1 MALPIAATL
10 TLNTRNFMSGLGAA
24 RTGLVGLG
32 GAFTKLAGTLVKTT
46 AAFTALGVGAAAAIT
61 SITLKQTTL
70 IASLEDTRLKLGV
83 TAEFLQKFRYAAEQA
98 GIGADTTDM
107 ALQRMTRRMAEA
119 AKGTGEAK
127 EALKTMGI
135 NLRDTSGNVRSVE
148 DVMFDVADAFQNTT
162 NSSEKLR
169 LAFKLFDSEG
179 VDFVNV
185 LSQGSEGL
193 KAMFSQAEAL
203 GMVMSNDAVTGVK
216 SFDDSLTD
224 LFAIIQGV
232 VNQIVS
238 AFAPALKELV
248 TQLVTYVQNLAEVH
262 GGFKGLGV
270 YLAGEF
276 LNIMQGAGVSILTFF
291 QMIEESILSLYDN
304 IASLPGAETLFGI
317 SEREGAETLARI
329 REIKDELDALNK
341 LPEQQRGPLFA
352 EGVADLEEEL
362 AGLYQNTDSRLEGM
376 IQTYT
381 QGIDFLRSKLEEV
394 PSMAETLVP
403 EDALEKPK
411 TFLEELT
418 EMTGGYT
425 EKLREANSVH
435 DDIMKTIDE
444 TAEPAKKMKDQYEEL
459 KDTINGFTRDFTNNL
474 VDGLMQGELK
484 FKDFAKNVLAT
495 IMKMSLN
502 KVFTNFFSMITGGM
516 GAGGGGIM
524 GGISK
529 VFAGLFDNGGFIGAG
544 KVGLVGERGPEL
556 VTGPANVIGRADTAQ
571 LMGGGGSTTVNYN
584 ISAVDALS
592 FKQMVAQ
599 DPEFIY
605 SITQRGARGIPR

>member
-10 TLNTRNFMSGLGAA
+10 VLNTRNFTAGLGLAKS
-24 RTGLVGLG
+24 GVLGLG
-32 GAFTKLAGTLVKTT
+32 KAFTSIAGTLTK
-46 AAFTALGVGAAAAIT
+46 AAAGFATLSTVAVGAITAIT
-61 SITLKQTTL
+61 LRQTSL

-119 AKGTGEAK
+119 AKGTGEAR

-135 NLRDTSGNVRSVE
+135 SLKDNNGNLKSAE
-148 DVMFDVADAFQNTT
+148 EVMFDIADAFQTTT

-185 LSQGSEGL
+185 LNKGSEGL
-193 KAMFSQAEAL
+193 RDMYSEAQAL
-203 GMVMSNDAVTGVK
+203 GMVMSNETVSGVK
-216 SFDDSLTD
+216 AFDDELTK
-224 LFAIIQGV
+224 LFGVINGVTNAIV
-232 VNQIVS
+232 A
-238 AFAPALKELV
+238 AFAPVLKALV
-248 TQLVTYVQNLAEVH
+248 QDLVTYVKELAEVH
-262 GGFKGLGV
+262 GGFKGLGM

-276 LNIMQGAGVSILTFF
+276 LTIIQGAGVSILTFF
-291 QMIEESILSLYDN
+291 KSIEESILGMYDT
-304 IASLPGAETLFGI
+304 IAGLPGAEALFGL
-317 SEREGAETLARI
+317 SEREGAETLAKI
-329 REIKDELDALNK
+329 RDIRSQIEALNN
-341 LPEQQRGPLFA
+341 LAPEQRGPLFA
-352 EGVADLEEEL
+352 EGIADLEEQLAEL
-362 AGLYQNTDSRLEGM
+362 TSQSGSRFDDM
-376 IQTYT
+376 IANLTA
-381 QGIDFLRSKLEEV
+381 GIDFLRSKLEEL
-394 PSMAETLVP
+394 PNIAEKIVP
-403 EDALEKPK
+403 EDTTEKVK
-411 TFLEELT
+411 DFHDELS

-425 EKLREANSVH
+425 EKVTGNSVV
-435 DDIMKTIDE
+435 DNIMQSIEDNSPT
-444 TAEPAKKMKDQYEEL
+444 KKMKDQYEEL

-495 IMKMSLN
+495 IMKMQLN
-502 KVFTNFFSMITGGM
+502 KAFSSFFGMITGGM
-516 GAGGGGIM
+516 GGAGGMM
-524 GGISK
+524 GGIGK
-529 VFAGLFDNGGFIGAG
+529 VFAGLFDNGGFIGSG

-556 VTGPANVIGRADTAQ
+556 VTGPANVIGRSDTAQ
-571 LMGGGGSTTVNYN
+571 LLGGGGSTTVNYN

>member
-1 MALPIAATL
+1 MALPIAASL
-10 TLNTRNFMSGLGAA
+10 TLNSRNFMAGLGAA
-24 RTGLVGLG
+24 KTGVVGLG
-32 GAFTKLAGTLVKTT
+32 SAFTSLAGIITKAT

-61 SITLKQTTL
+61 AITLKQTAL
-70 IASLEDTRLKLGV
+70 IAGLEDTRLKLGV

-119 AKGTGEAK
+119 AKGTGEAR

-193 KAMFSQAEAL
+193 KAMFSQAESL
-203 GMVMSNDAVTGVK
+203 GMVMSNEAVTGVK

-224 LFAIIQGV
+224 LFAVIQGV
-232 VNQIVS
+232 VNQIVA

-248 TQLVTYVQNLAEVH
+248 TQLVTYVQNLSEVH
-262 GGFKGLGV
+262 GGFKGLGI

-291 QMIEESILSLYDN
+291 QQIEESILSLYDN
-304 IASLPGAETLFGI
+304 IARLPGAETLFGI

-352 EGVADLEEEL
+352 EGIADREEEL
-362 AGLYQNTDSRLEGM
+362 ARLQSQSGSRFGDM
-376 IQTYT
+376 IQTYI
-381 QGIDFLRSKLEEV
+381 QGIDLIRSNLSEV
-394 PSMAETLVP
+394 PSIAETLVP
-403 EDALEKPK
+403 DEALEKPK
-411 TFLEELT
+411 EFLDELA

-425 EKLREANSVH
+425 EKLKESNSVVN
-435 DDIMKTIDE
+435 DIMQSIEDNSPTQ
-444 TAEPAKKMKDQYEEL
+444 KMKDQYEEL

-474 VDGLMQGELK
+474 VNGLMQGELK

-495 IMKMSLN
+495 ILKMSLN
-502 KVFTNFFSMITGGM
+502 KVFTNFFGMITGGM

-524 GGISK
+524 GSIGK
-529 VFAGLFDNGGFIGAG
+529 MFAGFFDNGGFIGAG
-544 KVGLVGERGPEL
+544 KIGLVGERGPEL
-556 VTGPANVIGRADTAQ
+556 VTGPANVLGRTDTAQ
-571 LMGGGGSTTVNYN
+571 LMGGGSTTVNYN